1 MNNAEQPEQDKDAT
15 LTFQTKTMRSALITI
30 VRPMTARQIA
40 TNLNRGLFEFTR
52 DAIKDKHG
60 NVIAHVGE
68 IQDTAH
74 DSIYSDFQPE

>member
-1 MNNAEQPEQDKDAT
+1 MTHPEHTEQDNEAT

-40 TNLNRGLFEFTR
+40 TNLNRGEFEFAR
-52 DAIKDKHG
+52 DAIKDKQG
-60 NVIAHVGE
+60 NIIAHVND

-74 DSIYSDFQPE
+74 DSIYTDFQV